1 MFYFLMIFLGLTI
14 YCDAYG
20 QKTYEEWIQEGIYE
34 SNKYPEADF
43 AKAEKAYR
51 EALKLNSKGFEA
63 YYRLGR
69 LYESKFLPDAEAI
82 SDIRVEQVK
91 QIASFFDQAATL
103 HLSDSALA
111 ISASYFP
118 DLDYS
123 TIWSKLALKY
133 ANYRKEDS
141 LRWALSEMRKKHFY
155 PVLLEMSKNILS
167 EVQKDGILFINSE
180 IMYAYILY
188 AQVMEGIRKDVV
200 AVNVSYCRAVW
211 YILWLQ
217 DKYFPTLYLSRDDIE
232 SKEQTEFYEDL
243 EVKDWQS
250 ENGATIVASH
260 VGQVSREEWFVGY
273 LLSHES
279 KPFYALASYDNN
291 LFRAI
296 KAHWSAVGLTKRF
309 FAVANE
315 APIDELIQNAKQW
328 QTTELRAL
336 KGNFPTPKLF
346 EMLQFYRLPFILY
359 AYNNMNSK
367 KDITQRCV
375 STVKEVLPEEILPM
389 KKDIKNFFMQI
400 EQFLKQ

>member
-1 MFYFLMIFLGLTI
+1 MNYILMLFLGLTI
-14 YCDAYG
+14 CGQVYG

-34 SNKYPEADF
+34 SNKFPQPDLAS
-43 AKAEKAYR
+43 AEKAYR
-51 EALKLNSKGFEA
+51 EALKLNPKGFEA
-63 YYRLGR
+63 YFRLGR
-69 LYESKFLPDAEAI
+69 LYEKKYLPDAEAI
-82 SDIRVEQVK
+82 SDLRLEQTK

-141 LRWALSEMRKKHFY
+141 LRWALGEMRKKHFY

-188 AQVMEGIRKDVV
+188 AQIIEGFRKDIVPM
-200 AVNVSYCRAVW
+200 NVSYCQAVW
-211 YILWLQ
+211 YILWIQ

-232 SKEQTEFYEDL
+232 SKGQTEFYEDL

-250 ENGATIVASH
+250 DNGATIVASH
-260 VGQVSREEWFVGY
+260 VGQVRREEWFMGY
-273 LLSHES
+273 VLSHIR
-279 KPFYALASYDNN
+279 KPFYALASYENN
-291 LFRAI
+291 LMRAI
-296 KAHWSAVGLTKRF
+296 KVHWSAVGLTKRF
-309 FAVANE
+309 FAVVNE
-315 APIDELIQNAKQW
+315 TPIDELIQNAKQW
-328 QTTELRAL
+328 QTTELKAL
-336 KGNFPTPKLF
+336 KGTFPTPKLF
-346 EMLQFYRLPFILY
+346 EMLQYYRLPFILY
-359 AYNNMNSK
+359 AYNHMNSHRE
-367 KDITQRCV
+367 ITQSCIA
-375 STVKEVLPEEILPM
+375 TIKEVLPEEVLPM
-389 KKDIKNFFMQI
+389 KKDIKQFFMQI